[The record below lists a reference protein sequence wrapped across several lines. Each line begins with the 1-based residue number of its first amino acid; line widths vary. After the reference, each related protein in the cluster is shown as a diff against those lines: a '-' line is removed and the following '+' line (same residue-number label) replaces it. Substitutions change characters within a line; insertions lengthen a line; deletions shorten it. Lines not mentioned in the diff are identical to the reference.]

1 METHIPRYFIDF
13 SPGKQY
19 NSIIYSLFQWVPGS
33 SVWLP
38 GQARMVSMLV
48 SAGGSAMKKRPVR
61 DACIIGIGTLL
72 FFLLGRFATLPSPV
86 FSVNICLQYGLL
98 AFLAVEFGPAIGCIS
113 GLLGHVL
120 IDLSLGSGIWW
131 SWLPGSGL
139 FGLLCGFGAVVFR
152 LNRCR
157 YSAGN
162 LLKFN
167 LIQLLAHVISW
178 GLVTPVLDMLLLGQ
192 RAGLVFLQ
200 GISAVAVN
208 ALTTAVIGSLLLI
221 GYQATVSGRR

>member
-1 METHIPRYFIDF
+1 
-13 SPGKQY
+13 
-19 NSIIYSLFQWVPGS
+19 
-33 SVWLP
+33 
-38 GQARMVSMLV
+38 
-48 SAGGSAMKKRPVR
+48 MKNRTVR
-61 DACIIGIGTLL
+61 DGFLIGIGTLL

-86 FSVNICLQYGLL
+86 YTVNICLQYGLL
-98 AFLAVEFGPAIGCIS
+98 AFLAVEFGPIIGCLS

-139 FGLLCGFGAVVFR
+139 FGLLCGFGAVVFH
-152 LNRCR
+152 LNRCQF
-157 YSAGN
+157 SAGN

-167 LIQLLAHVISW
+167 LIQLLAHGISW
-178 GLVTPVLDMLLLGQ
+178 GLLTPVLDMVFLGQ
-192 RAGLVFLQ
+192 EAKLVFLQ
-200 GISAVAVN
+200 GVSAAAVK